1 MITVKNA
8 TEGFNLIARLYP
20 TWDLELD
27 NESSMRAGYH
37 TWRDKNEFY
46 NYVCELGDHLEINIK
61 EGNKTE
67 RIYFEAETADAL
79 NTGLYFSD
87 EQLDYI
93 VRKVKNSLSDAILE
107 DDDDGAI
114 ISKRAT
120 MLYDILTKIANV
132 KSYML

>member
-8 TEGFNLIARLYP
+8 VEGFNLIARLYP

-27 NESSMRAGYH
+27 KESSERAGYH

-46 NYVCELGDHLEINIK
+46 NYVCDLGDHLEINIK
-61 EGNKTE
+61 EGNQTE
-67 RIYFEAETADAL
+67 RIYFEAEPTDVID
-79 NTGLYFSD
+79 TGLYFSD

-93 VRKVKNSLSDAILE
+93 VRKVKKSLSEAILT
-107 DDDDGAI
+107 DDGDGSV
-114 ISKRAT
+114 ISERAT
-120 MLYDILTKIANV
+120 MLYDILQKIGTI